1 MIIKAISP
9 LFRYDGEPSV
19 SNGIMYQ
26 LPSSHL
32 FIHRVPAKLSCRV
45 YALWNKLLPA
55 TALVSS
61 WLLTDLTGS
70 AQHWFS
76 GRYAVSPPLL
86 VFCWLGLSPR
96 LLQVPFQNPAQ
107 LQMLLELSRILES
120 FFPAVY
126 AATLC
131 TLSGYRI
138 SFISFSGSYFF
149 PVFSIV

>member
-19 SNGIMYQ
+19 SNGILYQ

-32 FIHRVPAKLSCRV
+32 FIHWVPAKLSNRV
-45 YALWNKLLPA
+45 YALWRILLPA
-55 TALVSS
+55 TALVCVLIIY
-61 WLLTDLTGS
+61 WPDRFRTALIQWTL
-70 AQHWFS
+70 
-76 GRYAVSPPLL
+76 RCVSPLL
-86 VFCWLGLSPR
+86 VFCWQGLSPR
-96 LLQVPFQNPAQ
+96 LLRVPFQNPAQ
-107 LQMLLELSRILES
+107 PQILLELSRILES

-126 AATLC
+126 AAALC

-138 SFISFSGSYFF
+138 SFSSFSGSYFF